1 MRTIGN
7 VNKHGEIRA
16 TASGAIT
23 KGVAVVVNNDG
34 TVSAVAG
41 TYRQSSFGTPVQI
54 DGTNSISQ
62 VTGCMVGSGKFSV
75 SYRNSSGQGGAR
87 IGTISGTSITLSGE
101 YNFSDSYTLVATSLY
116 DKHRTM
122 YIPSVDRI
130 VWVWQ
135 RDANKYG
142 YIRAATP
149 NTSTNEFNTPGTSS
163 QVGTSTDE
171 DDDFALAYDIADSR
185 IICVYRDDYQ
195 GYSKGRA
202 FALNTGTNALTGGGA
217 VEVPKK
223 PATGGSGFHAA
234 YPCGVYD
241 TQNNNCVFLFRD
253 NDNAGDATSVQAYL
267 SGSTLSWSATT
278 VPLGAGRNCM
288 ATACVADTASNKG
301 YFAVDTHDHGTNI
314 ISIFS
319 RSPDSSAPYNG
330 SNTRWNLARTKGG
343 ADGAALS
350 VAYDSTSDKLIVFGY
365 DQLTNR
371 NNYLKNF
378 NRSTTGNDFFSAVYK
393 TDIVEYQTT
402 GPQYHS
408 REVFYD
414 STSDQCILLYISDEA
429 SNGTGNSY
437 GVAQTYQNPRATE
450 TKKVTDNNFIGF
462 AKSGAANGDTVTIQ
476 TQGSILKDKSGL
488 VAGTDYY
495 VQSDGSIQ
503 TAENWLGVD
512 AVQGS
517 HPNEQKV
524 FAGTAISTTELK
536 IKG

>member
-23 KGVAVVVNNDG
+23 KGVAVVINNDG

-54 DGTNSISQ
+54 DGTNAISQ
-62 VTGCMVGSGKFSV
+62 ITGCMVGSGKFAV
-75 SYRNSSGQGGAR
+75 SYRNSSGLGNVKM
-87 IGTISGTSITLSGE
+87 GTISGTSITLGSAYE
-101 YNFSDSYTLVATSLY
+101 FSDSAAIKATSQY

-135 RDANKYG
+135 RDSNDYG

-149 NTSTNEFNTPGTSS
+149 DTSSNSFTTFATSS
-163 QVGTSTDE
+163 QVGTSTNG

-185 IICVYRDDYQ
+185 IVCVYRDDYH

-202 FALNTGTNALTGGGA
+202 FELNTGTNALTGGGA

-234 YPCGVYD
+234 FPCGVYD

-253 NDNAGDATSVQAYL
+253 NDNGGNATSVQAYL

-278 VPLGAGRNCM
+278 TPLGSSHLCM

-301 YFAVDTHDHGTNI
+301 YFANDSYDNGSNI
-314 ISIFS
+314 ISIYS
-319 RSPDSSAPYNG
+319 RSPDSSFPLNG
-330 SNTRWNLARTKGG
+330 SNTRFNVARNKGG
-343 ADGAALS
+343 QEGASLS
-350 VAYDSTSDKLIVFGY
+350 LAYDSTADKLILFGY
-365 DQLTNR
+365 DQKNNR

-378 NRSTTGNDFFSAVYK
+378 YRSTTGNDFFSAVYQ
-393 TDIVEYQTT
+393 TDIVEYQTA

-414 STSDQCILLYISDEA
+414 STSDQCILLYITDGGSGGTSD
-429 SNGTGNSY
+429 SY

-512 AVQGS
+512 AVQGT

-524 FAGTAISTTELK
+524 FAGTAISATELK